1 MGAAV
6 IVTIVTGLDY
16 VGRAL
21 RLRAAAKRP
30 LP

>member
-1 MGAAV
+1 MAAAV
-6 IVTIVTGLDY
+6 IVTIITGLDY